1 MVFEV
6 IQPDTNCFECR
17 ICVPFPYSN
26 KQQLNKKAPK
36 KRLSN
41 IKLTPTLLPPP
52 SLELSNPIVL
62 VFCFLAFLHFVV
74 KDSRTQ
80 LLLWS
85 VGMKTR
91 KRSKLF
97 SSTGFLDSI
106 YNNCAYRFW
115 GGFGCNLSSHWFL
128 GKKIVCFIFV
138 FEATI

>member
-1 MVFEV
+1 MKLYNPTQIALSVEYVSPFHTA
-6 IQPDTNCFECR
+6 TNNN
-17 ICVPFPYSN
+17 ST
-26 KQQLNKKAPK
+26 KKHPK

-128 GKKIVCFIFV
+128 GKKNCLFHLCV
-138 FEATI
+138 

>member
-1 MVFEV
+1 MKLYNPTQIALSVEYVSPFHTA
-6 IQPDTNCFECR
+6 TNNNSTKKHPKKDFQISNSHQHSSPHLVWNCR
-17 ICVPFPYSN
+17 I
-26 KQQLNKKAPK
+26 QLFSFSAFW
-36 KRLSN
+36 L
-41 IKLTPTLLPPP
+41 
-52 SLELSNPIVL
+52 
-62 VFCFLAFLHFVV
+62 FLHFVV